1 MSTTQSLE
9 ENIVHD
15 WNDRVTGARKKNP
28 GKISSWVP
36 SIMSLSLVWA
46 IWTSVLDPAF
56 KKSERASNTLERVEI
71 SDAQIRVLEEYERVM
86 SELNLQIKE
95 LSEGEFSIEDEPPK
109 VQWMYIPLNK
119 PKTIND

>member
-1 MSTTQSLE
+1 MSTTQRLE

-46 IWTSVLDPAF
+46 IWTSVLYPAF
-56 KKSERASNTLERVEI
+56 TKSERASEAVHSIEI
-71 SDAQIRVLEEYERVM
+71 SEAQRRVLEEYGRVM
-86 SELNLQIKE
+86 RELNLQIKDV
-95 LSEGEFSIEDEPPK
+95 SEGEFSIEDEPPR
-109 VQWMYIPLNK
+109 VEWILIPLNK
-119 PKTIND
+119 PKTKN